1 MPSTFSNPSKTG
13 AGSLGCVKSGT
24 PSLPIAT
31 NTNNTSASAP
41 KFRVCTPQTFLGKLV
56 AETTTSKMHTHTLST
71 GSFAIDGHNN
81 TAINHACF
89 IRESILCTYEVGED
103 TYCPIGTAGSSRN
116 FVRTFC
122 CIAGFSSFD
131 AVLLVVENASPSRDI
146 CSRRRALVLIIII
159 LLVVAKD
166 DEDEGNA
173 ASAVLFVRSFA
184 PPFVAGFAAVAPA
197 LKRPLIVVVVVV
209 VKVALWVMCRVDSF
223 LFFVKKNRKVS
234 ESEEV
239 RGIMIDARVVSL
251 VTHTHTHTSELR
263 ERYS

>member
-56 AETTTSKMHTHTLST
+56 AETTTSNMHTHTLST

-116 FVRTFC
+116 FVKTFC

-131 AVLLVVENASPSRDI
+131 AVLLIVENASPSRDI
-146 CSRRRALVLIIII
+146 CSRRRALVLDIIF
-159 LLVVAKD
+159 LLVVARRD
-166 DEDEGNA
+166 DEEDEGNA
-173 ASAVLFVRSFA
+173 TSAVLF
-184 PPFVAGFAAVAPA
+184 
-197 LKRPLIVVVVVV
+197 VVVVVV
-209 VKVALWVMCRVDSF
+209 VVYHF
-223 LFFVKKNRKVS
+223 
-234 ESEEV
+234 
-239 RGIMIDARVVSL
+239 
-251 VTHTHTHTSELR
+251 
-263 ERYS
+263 

>member
-56 AETTTSKMHTHTLST
+56 AETTTSNMHTHTLST

-116 FVRTFC
+116 FVKTFC

-131 AVLLVVENASPSRDI
+131 AVLLIVENASPSRDI
-146 CSRRRALVLIIII
+146 CSRRRALVLDIIF
-159 LLVVAKD
+159 LLVVARRD
-166 DEDEGNA
+166 DEEDEGNA
-173 ASAVLFVRSFA
+173 TSAVLFVVVVVVVVRSFA
-184 PPFVAGFAAVAPA
+184 PPPFLAGLVAAVAPA
-197 LKRPLIVVVVVV
+197 LKRPLIVVVVVAFV
-209 VKVALWVMCRVDSF
+209 WVVMC
-223 LFFVKKNRKVS
+223 
-234 ESEEV
+234 
-239 RGIMIDARVVSL
+239 VVASI
-251 VTHTHTHTSELR
+251 R
-263 ERYS
+263 